1 MSLIK
6 LSLISNGALADGTT
20 ANTVSALVT
29 DATGVALAGQNVTF
43 TAAGTPAI
51 ITPEIATT
59 DANGIVTAAVVS
71 IAFGQIGVVAT
82 LDDGTADTIILDF
95 AALPLADNGVA
106 ADGVKSS
113 VDAPVVTSAVK
124 DLVGGLR
131 AGIEDLEK
139 VIDTVSAVGL
149 LPAEELEAL
158 GKKLF
163 GALLQ
168 KFQ

>member
-43 TAAGTPAI
+43 TAPAI

-95 AALPLADNGVA
+95 AALPLADNGVVA
-106 ADGVKSS
+106 GGVKSS

-163 GALLQ
+163 AALLQ